1 MPAESIPSHHESFI
15 GNWAWLFPLCYL
27 IHIAEE
33 YCGGFPL
40 WIARFWGVQSS
51 NSNFLSWN
59 GGAWLMMSVG
69 VLLVLKTKSYRWLL
83 VAFGTAL
90 LINGTVH
97 AVASVLTRSYSPGL
111 ISGLLLF
118 IPLGAVV
125 LFRARRRVNRRAFRA
140 GVIIGF
146 LMHVAVV
153 LLAFG
158 FARINA

>member
-1 MPAESIPSHHESFI
+1 MGCGRI
-15 GNWAWLFPLCYL
+15 GRSWKAAGQSAASGAVLGALFGWLFGLFDWVNP
-27 IHIAEE
+27 
-33 YCGGFPL
+33 
-40 WIARFWGVQSS
+40 
-51 NSNFLSWN
+51 
-59 GGAWLMMSVG
+59 
-69 VLLVLKTKSYRWLL
+69 
-83 VAFGTAL
+83 
-90 LINGTVH
+90 
-97 AVASVLTRSYSPGL
+97 L